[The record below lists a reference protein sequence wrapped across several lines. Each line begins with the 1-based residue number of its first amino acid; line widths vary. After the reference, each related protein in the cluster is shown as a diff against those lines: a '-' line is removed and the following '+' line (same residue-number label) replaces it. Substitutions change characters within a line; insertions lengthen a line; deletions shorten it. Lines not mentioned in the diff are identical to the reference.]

1 MVLSPGEPARNY
13 YASVAPWSWKD
24 SPPDFSGWLG
34 RYRSLNNWDSGH
46 YLNIAE
52 TGYHLT
58 SLNPESSHIHNY
70 ENNVAFFPGF
80 PMLARGLYRFTGIS
94 ADLCLLLV
102 AQIMAIV
109 ALVYW
114 LLLVNWNSEEYLFK
128 NKRYY
133 FYVGSLLIFLM
144 SYPSFFY
151 LVVGYS
157 ESTFIAHLMGTI
169 YWSSQ
174 MIEKKTKNPMTYGL
188 FLFHALGLGLTRVVA
203 LPMVFFPLILS
214 YFDQLKTSNT
224 RSSQRAK
231 TLKDYGG
238 MAMTTLLEAGWMS
251 VLIALGCCFYFGYL
265 QIHFGDYHVYF
276 NVQKTGWSNVF
287 DLLGPFRWDRYLLFL
302 NGPFFSSNQ
311 ISQAYATLWTLIHL
325 GLFFKFKKMNALQ
338 KSLLLC
344 SWGLFLFTFMGRSH
358 YQLWSMI
365 RYTLPMIFLV
375 TIILGQMWL
384 QSIPLVQKSRLMKV
398 VIGILVLSGIQWL
411 LQGWLLVRH
420 LYGQW
425 VS

>member
-1 MVLSPGEPARNY
+1 MNWLRAYSKVSGGLLLSRIGIQLVLGIVAVVSGVGLLTVCLKFKSFLSVICIVGVVIIAMVLSPGEPARNY

-80 PMLARGLYRFTGIS
+80 PMLARGLYRFTGFRLIF
-94 ADLCLLLV
+94 
-102 AQIMAIV
+102 
-109 ALVYW
+109 VYSW
-114 LLLVNWNSEEYLFK
+114 LRKSWQSLHLFIGYSSVNWNSEEYLFK

-169 YWSSQ
+169 YFGVLKW
-174 MIEKKTKNPMTYGL
+174 IEKKTKNPMTYGL
-188 FLFHALGLGLTRVVA
+188 FLFHALGLGLTRVIA
-203 LPMVFFPLILS
+203 LPMVLFPLILH
-214 YFDQLKTSNT
+214 YFDKELKISNT
-224 RSSQRAK
+224 LSSQGAK
-231 TLKDYGG
+231 TLKNYGE
-238 MAMTTLLEAGWMS
+238 MAMAIVLKAGWMS
-251 VLIALGCCFYFGYL
+251 AVIALGCCLYFGYL

-276 NVQKTGWSNVF
+276 NVQKTGWSNV
-287 DLLGPFRWDRYLLFL
+287 L
-302 NGPFFSSNQ
+302 
-311 ISQAYATLWTLIHL
+311 
-325 GLFFKFKKMNALQ
+325 
-338 KSLLLC
+338 
-344 SWGLFLFTFMGRSH
+344 TF
-358 YQLWSMI
+358 
-365 RYTLPMIFLV
+365 
-375 TIILGQMWL
+375 
-384 QSIPLVQKSRLMKV
+384 
-398 VIGILVLSGIQWL
+398 
-411 LQGWLLVRH
+411 
-420 LYGQW
+420 
-425 VS
+425 